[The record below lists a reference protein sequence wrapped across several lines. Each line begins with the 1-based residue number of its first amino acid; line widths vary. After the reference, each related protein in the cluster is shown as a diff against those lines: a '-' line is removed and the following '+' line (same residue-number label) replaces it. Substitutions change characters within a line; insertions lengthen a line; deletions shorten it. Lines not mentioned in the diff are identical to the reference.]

1 MRKNKIVLIILST
14 LFVIVIAFIG
24 TFVLWWNGAFD
35 KFIVR
40 EIVSYE
46 ENGYTL
52 IFQQLGDP
60 QWPFGST
67 EVRLILKNQQG
78 KVISKYDTSIQ
89 DDGAN
94 AGERNIASV
103 EWLSDKVI
111 VVLQASEMQ
120 DREIVIPFEA
130 EVYENQRQEIY
141 NPVKTVF
148 KLPARDFFAFICV
161 FYLLR
166 RQNPG

>member
-78 KVISKYDTSIQ
+78 KIINKYDTSIQ
-89 DDGAN
+89 DDGTN

-103 EWLSDKVI
+103 EWFEDRVI
-111 VVLQASEMQ
+111 VILCASEME
-120 DREIVIPFEA
+120 DREIIISFES
-130 EVYENQRQEIY
+130 E
-141 NPVKTVF
+141 
-148 KLPARDFFAFICV
+148 
-161 FYLLR
+161 
-166 RQNPG
+166 

>member
-1 MRKNKIVLIILST
+1 M
-14 LFVIVIAFIG
+14 
-24 TFVLWWNGAFD
+24 LWWNGAFD

-78 KVISKYDTSIQ
+78 KVINKCDTSIQ

-103 EWLSDKVI
+103 EWFEDRVI
-111 VVLQASEMQ
+111 VILCASEME
-120 DREIVIPFEA
+120 DREIIISFES
-130 EVYENQRQEIY
+130 E
-141 NPVKTVF
+141 
-148 KLPARDFFAFICV
+148 
-161 FYLLR
+161 
-166 RQNPG
+166 

>member
-67 EVRLILKNQQG
+67 EVRLILKNQQR
-78 KVISKYDTSIQ
+78 KVINKCDTSIQ

-103 EWLSDKVI
+103 EWFEDRVI
-111 VVLQASEMQ
+111 VILCASEMK
-120 DREIVIPFEA
+120 DREITFS
-130 EVYENQRQEIY
+130 
-141 NPVKTVF
+141 F
-148 KLPARDFFAFICV
+148 KSE
-161 FYLLR
+161 
-166 RQNPG
+166 

>member
-78 KVISKYDTSIQ
+78 KVINKYDTSIQ

-103 EWLSDKVI
+103 EWFEDRVI
-111 VVLQASEMQ
+111 VILCASEME
-120 DREIVIPFEA
+120 DREIIISFES
-130 EVYENQRQEIY
+130 E
-141 NPVKTVF
+141 
-148 KLPARDFFAFICV
+148 
-161 FYLLR
+161 
-166 RQNPG
+166 

>member
-67 EVRLILKNQQG
+67 DVRLLLKNQQG

-103 EWLSDKVI
+103 EWFEDRVI
-111 VVLQASEMQ
+111 VILCASEME
-120 DREIVIPFEA
+120 DREIIISFES
-130 EVYENQRQEIY
+130 E
-141 NPVKTVF
+141 
-148 KLPARDFFAFICV
+148 
-161 FYLLR
+161 
-166 RQNPG
+166 